1 MRKQLKIKLHLLI
14 MVKFLPGIAGDS
26 DDPPLPPTVPV
37 PPGGLLST
45 CLRLATT
52 SGITASIKLKHSMD
66 LSLPSSPVAISASTY
81 NSPFCTM
88 LINAL
93 KIVNH
98 IKQMLEMH

>member
-1 MRKQLKIKLHLLI
+1 MFNSLTQFIHFRCYD
-14 MVKFLPGIAGDS
+14 PTYCS
-26 DDPPLPPTVPV
+26 DDPPVPPTVPV

-98 IKQMLEMH
+98 IKQMLEMY